1 MDEMQQVQEFLFDL
15 HLEAPVPYDIFT
27 TLLKR
32 RSWLC

>member
-1 MDEMQQVQEFLFDL
+1 MDETQQVQQFLFDL
-15 HLEAPVPYDIFT
+15 PLEAPVPYNIFI